1 MINKFSKLVNILKMF
16 GKIKISNID
25 DYILPSNECVKPLKS
40 IKKPLI
46 QNTLNDSDKTKITL

>member
-1 MINKFSKLVNILKMF
+1 MF

-40 IKKPLI
+40 KNKEVF
-46 QNTLNDSDKTKITL
+46 QNTLNESDRNKITL